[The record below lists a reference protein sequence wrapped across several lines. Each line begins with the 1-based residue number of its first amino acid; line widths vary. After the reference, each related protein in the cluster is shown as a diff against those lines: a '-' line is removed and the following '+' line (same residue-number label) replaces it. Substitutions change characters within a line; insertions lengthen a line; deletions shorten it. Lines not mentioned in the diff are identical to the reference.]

1 MSYSLSFGDM
11 DFGHNI
17 CNKMESYSVIKQNEI
32 MPFAAVWMDLEIT
45 MLSEESQRER
55 QI

>member
-1 MSYSLSFGDM
+1 MFCEYIKW
-11 DFGHNI
+11 NI
-17 CNKMESYSVIKQNEI
+17 IQSDKKKIV
-32 MPFAAVWMDLEIT
+32 PFAAVWMDLEIT